1 MLQRYINTT
10 EMDQTEWI
18 DLHFLSY
25 ISLKSGLVGKYLQD
39 RRLLLHLLVNKSIHR
54 VAPGWRIFLPVKFTS
69 RRNSL
74 VVQICTKR
82 FTPLEFIN
90 QLLQQIF
97 HRRKEKA
104 FSFHGVLAQF
114 VHVAFKRVVTLS
126 LGPSIVLTL

>member
-1 MLQRYINTT
+1 MCVKLNVQQLCRGST
-10 EMDQTEWI
+10 
-18 DLHFLSY
+18 
-25 ISLKSGLVGKYLQD
+25 
-39 RRLLLHLLVNKSIHR
+39 LLGAGGF
-54 VAPGWRIFLPVKFTS
+54 APGWRIFLPVKFTS

-97 HRRKEKA
+97 QKKKKKA

-114 VHVAFKRVVTLS
+114 VHVAFKRVVTLKLS
-126 LGPSIVLTL
+126 PSIVLTL